1 MHSAFQDQ
9 QGNSVRPG
17 NDRELRESDQSVAA
31 PNGHNLATNDNTRHP
46 TGDLGRVVR
55 EWQKLSAEARLMIV
69 RTCRRLRKRV
79 GSGYHRF
86 STFMKADSLANRAD
100 LIARRRRGHH
110 ARAIDG
116 E

>member
-1 MHSAFQDQ
+1 
-9 QGNSVRPG
+9 
-17 NDRELRESDQSVAA
+17 
-31 PNGHNLATNDNTRHP
+31 
-46 TGDLGRVVR
+46 
-55 EWQKLSAEARLMIV
+55 MIV

-86 STFMKADSLANRAD
+86 STFVKADSLANRAD

-110 ARAIDG
+110 ARAIDW